1 MYSGEVAA
9 LPKDWSLEGEFEV
22 GGHRCKWMTIEDMLA
37 DERIRE
43 VNYDVVTAVRDML
56 DK

>member
-1 MYSGEVAA
+1 
-9 LPKDWSLEGEFEV
+9 
-22 GGHRCKWMTIEDMLA
+22 MTIEDMLA